1 METFARY
8 TILAGV
14 ILVVVGGLLYGAA
27 KLHMPI
33 GRLPGD
39 ITFGGANA
47 TVYLPCATSIIL
59 SILLTVILNLIL
71 RYLNK

>member
-1 METFARY
+1 MENFARY
-8 TILAGV
+8 TMLAGV
-14 ILVVVGGLLYGAA
+14 VLVIIGGLIYGAS
-27 KLHMPI
+27 KLNLPV

-39 ITFGGANA
+39 IVYQGQNA
-47 TVYLPCATSIIL
+47 TWYIPCATSIIL

>member
-14 ILVVVGGLLYGAA
+14 VLVIIGGILYGAS
-27 KLHMPI
+27 KLNLPFGH
-33 GRLPGD
+33 LPGD
-39 ITFGGANA
+39 VVYQGQNA
-47 TVYLPCATSIIL
+47 TWYIPCATSIIL

>member
-14 ILVVVGGLLYGAA
+14 ILVLVGGLLYGAS
-27 KLHMPI
+27 KLNLPI

-39 ITFGGANA
+39 FIYHGQNA
-47 TVYLPCATSIIL
+47 TIYIPCVTSIIL
-59 SILLTVILNLIL
+59 SIVLTVILNLVL
-71 RYLNK
+71 RNMNK

>member
-14 ILVVVGGLLYGAA
+14 VLVVLGGLLYGASR
-27 KLHMPI
+27 LHLPI

-39 ITFGGANA
+39 IVFHGQNA
-47 TVYLPCATSIIL
+47 TWYIPCATSIIL
-59 SILLTVILNLIL
+59 SILLTVALNLIL
-71 RYLNK
+71 RWLNK

>member
-8 TILAGV
+8 TMLAGI
-14 ILVVVGGLLYGAA
+14 ILVLAGGLMYGAS
-27 KLHMPI
+27 KLHLPI
-33 GRLPGD
+33 GHLPGD
-39 ITFGGANA
+39 IVYQGQNA
-47 TVYLPCATSIIL
+47 TWYIPCATSIIL